1 MVDEEQVRSLD
12 VGPLANARKQLQTP
26 DTLGRT
32 MLDTVLRECASRG
45 QNELAAR
52 VTVGEPSDGHLPV
65 CFFVGE
71 PYEICISIPVA

>member
-1 MVDEEQVRSLD
+1 MVDKAQTRSLD
-12 VGPLANARKQLQTP
+12 VGPLARARHQLQTP

-32 MLDTVLRECASRG
+32 LLDTVLRECATLGESD
-45 QNELAAR
+45 LAAR
-52 VTVGEPSDGHLPV
+52 VTVGEPSDGHIPV

>member
-1 MVDEEQVRSLD
+1 MAEEERVRRPD
-12 VGPLANARKQLQTP
+12 VAAMAGARNQLLTP

-32 MLDTVLRECASRG
+32 MLDIVLRECASRG
-45 QNELAAR
+45 QSELAA
-52 VTVGEPSDGHLPV
+52 VMKVGEPTDGHIPV